1 MASPNIFAYLF
12 KRKAQKNLEKRDI
25 LRILWYNMKDTND
38 IFYYPGM
45 LFPMGTRTYR
55 ETGSRNKKTG
65 KLNEYD
71 VTIGKKNKGTCTCP
85 AMTYRPY
92 QECKHVKNLK
102 RKLSL

>member
-1 MASPNIFAYLF
+1 M
-12 KRKAQKNLEKRDI
+12 EDV
-25 LRILWYNMKDTND
+25 
-38 IFYYPGM
+38 FYYPGM

-55 ETGSRNKKTG
+55 EMGSRNKKTG

-71 VTIGKKNKGTCTCP
+71 VTIHKNNKGTCTCP

-102 RKLSL
+102 RKLSIQ

>member
-1 MASPNIFAYLF
+1 MASPNFSA
-12 KRKAQKNLEKRDI
+12 KKEKKSNCNFTWRSKI
-25 LRILWYNMKDTND
+25 SFVYCVNMKNKND

-45 LFPMGTRTYR
+45 LFPNGTRTYR

-71 VTIGKKNKGTCTCP
+71 VTIGKNNKGTCTCL

-102 RKLSL
+102 RKLCI